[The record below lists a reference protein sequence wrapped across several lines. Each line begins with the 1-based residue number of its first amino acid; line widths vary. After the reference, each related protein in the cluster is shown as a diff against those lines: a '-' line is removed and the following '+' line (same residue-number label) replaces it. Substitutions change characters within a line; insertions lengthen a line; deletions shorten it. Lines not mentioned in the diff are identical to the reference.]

1 MEAPLRFPEHEAFL
15 RIVHSAPGGGDELY
29 LGRALP
35 GAIER
40 YVKFWL
46 PLVSHSIG
54 SEGRGDAPLIPP
66 VDIAWVWHLHR
77 LAPRR
82 YATYCTERFGRVLDP
97 ATAAFQAQTASDA
110 DDETRRLWRQRF
122 GDEPFFQ
129 EVGDETIDTEWG
141 ARDPLSNQTTLCA
154 EVKHKC
160 AAVRTD
166 LRFDYDVEACSA
178 RQRTFLWQVNRPACR
193 DVNSATARYLRF
205 LALMKRHG
213 YHEHFFVPSYD
224 IDFAWHTHMLASTT
238 GYLRESAML
247 AGVSGGVDHDDSV
260 NQRVEEGKLHEG
272 WKGTNAMWALERDD
286 GVGPMD
292 KAGVE
297 YRGEPPDWWFIS
309 DPSDVFR
316 VRDDFLSPGEIDS
329 ALASL
334 RREGNLRARSHSG
347 FDMVCQVSPDVMY
360 RLREQLEGTEV
371 AVSDT
376 GVIEKEANGS
386 STDYLSSTEVPAR
399 VCPASKSVPSHK
411 DKPDGKSACVSSWT
425 CVVYL
430 TRHPGTALVLTDDV
444 TGREFRVG
452 VEPGRVCC
460 WPNSRFTHR
469 VDADSASDPTG
480 FRYMLGPMAFN
491 RTAGNGPCDDGL
503 LYVEGGCGGGGCGGG
518 ACDGGGCGGGGTVGG
533 AVGFGGDGKGGRGR
547 SAIADS
553 PPMVVTLR
561 CCVIQ

>member
-1 MEAPLRFPEHEAFL
+1 MDAPLRFPEHEAFL
-15 RIVHSAPGGGDELY
+15 RIVHSAPVGGDELY

-35 GAIER
+35 GAIKR

-54 SEGRGDAPLIPP
+54 SDAPLIPP

-129 EVGDETIDTEWG
+129 RVGDETSTEWG

-154 EVKHKC
+154 EVKHEC

-178 RQRTFLWQVNRPACR
+178 RQRTFLWQVSRPACR
-193 DVNSATARYLRF
+193 DVESATARYLRF

-213 YHEHFFVPSYD
+213 YHKHFFVPSYD
-224 IDFAWHTHMLASTT
+224 IDFAWHTHMLADTT
-238 GYLRESAML
+238 GFLRESAML

-292 KAGVE
+292 KVGVE
-297 YRGEPPDWWFIS
+297 YRGEPPDWWFKS
-309 DPSDVFR
+309 DPSDIFHVQ
-316 VRDDFLSPGEIDS
+316 DDFLSKAELGA
-329 ALASL
+329 AL
-334 RREGNLRARSHSG
+334 ENLRCEANIRAHAHSG
-347 FDMVCQVSPDVMY
+347 LDMVCQVSADVMR
-360 RLREQLEGTEV
+360 RLKDQLDAEGAVASQHVLDWRSQTEH
-371 AVSDT
+371 
-376 GVIEKEANGS
+376 EKEHGLLA
-386 STDYLSSTEVPAR
+386 EVPAR
-399 VCPASKSVPSHK
+399 VCPASKSVPQHK
-411 DKPDGKSACVSSWT
+411 DKPDGKGACVSSWI

-430 TRHPGTALVLTDDV
+430 THHPGSALVLKDDV
-444 TGREFRVG
+444 TSREFRVAI
-452 VEPGRVCC
+452 EPGRMCC
-460 WPNSRFTHR
+460 WPNARFSHR
-469 VDADSASDPTG
+469 VDVDAAAALGAELTG
-480 FRYMLGPMAFN
+480 FRYMLGPMAFSQ
-491 RTAGNGPCDDGL
+491 TAGNIPSNDEI

-518 ACDGGGCGGGGTVGG
+518 GGGCGGGGGG
-533 AVGFGGDGKGGRGR
+533 CGTSGSCGSGGGGSGG
-547 SAIADS
+547 SS
-553 PPMVVTLR
+553 GPSGG